1 MLLFL
6 VVVFLL
12 VLKKLYQSNNS
23 DDTDR
28 EGLSPVQNV
37 GKGFIAQTK
46 ISRRIF
52 APLSPEEDG
61 DGLDICFERTTP
73 T

>member
-1 MLLFL
+1 MLLFF

-12 VLKKLYQSNNS
+12 VLKKLDQSNNS

-28 EGLSPVQNV
+28 GGLTPVQNV

-52 APLSPEEDG
+52 TPLSPEEDG